1 MKWTC
6 APQLKLYTAATE
18 YEGFKE
24 GLKMVID
31 GKADRMPVEYPM
43 CVVAIYLN
51 QNKVKGA

>member
-1 MKWTC
+1 
-6 APQLKLYTAATE
+6 LYTAATE